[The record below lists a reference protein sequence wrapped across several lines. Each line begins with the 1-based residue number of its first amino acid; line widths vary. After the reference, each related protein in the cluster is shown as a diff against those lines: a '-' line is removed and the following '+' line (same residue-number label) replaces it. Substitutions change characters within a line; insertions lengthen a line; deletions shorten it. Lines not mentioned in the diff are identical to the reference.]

1 MGANAPGLR
10 SYSFRGR
17 ILFWYEIMHDTWN
30 NSATAA
36 TPPSSASWSNRRPLM
51 SIRFLHTADWQLG
64 KTFAGIDDPQKRAL
78 VQQERIQVIRRI
90 GEVARTHQIEFILV
104 AGDLFDSSTAS
115 KATVSAACSAIGQLG
130 IPVLVIPGNHDHGGP
145 GGLWEQSFFQREH
158 SSLAPNL
165 RILLKPEPVELDS
178 AWIFP
183 CPLLRRAE
191 STDTTAWL
199 RWPEALARCSSDKAR
214 IVLAHGS
221 TQEFTRQSDDDDT
234 DSAAKN
240 LIDLPRLPDGMFD
253 YVALGDWH
261 GTKRITPTAWFAG
274 TPELDRFPKGEDHDP
289 GNVLIVVA
297 DRGQTPVVTSVHT
310 GRFGWREFSFDFAED
325 TTLAIFRERIETLI
339 GQRANE
345 DLLRLGLT
353 GSLGVEAAG
362 QLEQLLESLQARL
375 LRLRLVNQVVVAP
388 TTDEIQA
395 LTQRPSD
402 PLTAR
407 VAFQLVACAA
417 GTDETAASA
426 RIALRELYAACN
438 RS

>member
-1 MGANAPGLR
+1 
-10 SYSFRGR
+10 
-17 ILFWYEIMHDTWN
+17 
-30 NSATAA
+30 
-36 TPPSSASWSNRRPLM
+36 M
-51 SIRFLHTADWQLG
+51 STRFIHTADWQLG
-64 KTFAGIDDPQKRAL
+64 KPFAGIDDPQKRAL

-90 GEVARTHQIEFILV
+90 GDAAKSHQAEFILV
-104 AGDLFDSSTAS
+104 AGDLFDSPTAS

-130 IPVLVIPGNHDHGGP
+130 IPVFVIPGNHDHGGP
-145 GGLWEQSFFQREH
+145 GGVWEQSFFQREY

-199 RWPEALARCSSDKAR
+199 RLPDALSKCSSDKSR

-221 TQEFTRQSDDDDT
+221 TQEFTSKSDDDDT
-234 DSAAKN
+234 VSTATN
-240 LIDLPRLPDGMFD
+240 QIDLSRLPAGAFD

-261 GTKRITPTAWFAG
+261 GTKQVTSTAWFSG
-274 TPELDRFPKGEDHDP
+274 TPELDRFPKGEAHDP
-289 GNVLIVVA
+289 GNVLAVVVG
-297 DRGQTPVVTSVHT
+297 RGDAPVVTPVHT
-310 GRFGWREFSFDFAED
+310 GRFGWGQLSFDFAED
-325 TTLAIFRERIETLI
+325 STLVIFRERLDALL

-345 DLLRLGLT
+345 DLLRLELT

-362 QLEQLLESLQARL
+362 QLEQSLESWQARL
-375 LRLRLVNQVVVAP
+375 LRLKLTNQVVVAP
-388 TTDEIQA
+388 TANEIQA

-407 VAFQLVACAA
+407 VASQLVARAA
-417 GTDETAASA
+417 GSDESAASA

-438 RS
+438 QH